1 MPCRHFAIHTIYPN
15 QGSVM
20 RNKSDVLSYY
30 LMILPGMVL
39 LFAFTFVPLIYSVI
53 AFQKFNPARGIQ
65 NSPWVGFDNFTFLFR
80 IQDAR
85 EVFGNT
91 LFIATWKIV
100 LILIIA
106 VSFALLLNEVKSSR
120 IKRAVQTMVYL
131 PHFLSWVI
139 LAGILRTIL
148 ARNGLLND
156 FLGVFGIQPIQF
168 LGQPQIFPWVIIFS
182 DIWKEFGFE
191 AIIYLA
197 ALTAIDP
204 TLYEVADLD
213 GANRFQKMWFIS
225 LPSIAPTIILVA
237 SLSIGNVL
245 NAGFD
250 QIFNLYSPIVYSTG
264 DILDTYVYRVGL
276 LQGQYSIGT
285 TVGLL
290 KTVVSL
296 VLIGISYWVASKFA
310 NYRIF

>member
-1 MPCRHFAIHTIYPN
+1 
-15 QGSVM
+15 M

-30 LMILPGMVL
+30 LMMLPGMVL
-39 LFAFTFVPLIYSVI
+39 LVLFTFVPLFYSVI
-53 AFQKFNPARGIQ
+53 AFQKFTPARGIA
-65 NSPWVGFDNFTFLFR
+65 NSPWVGLENFAFLFR

-91 LFIATWKIV
+91 LFIAITKI
-100 LILIIA
+100 ILLLLVAIT
-106 VSFALLLNEVKSSR
+106 FALLLNEVRFSK
-120 IKRAVQTMVYL
+120 IKRSIQTMVYL

-148 ARNGLLND
+148 ARNGMMND
-156 FLGVFGIQPIQF
+156 FLSFFGMDPVQF
-168 LGQPQIFPWVIIFS
+168 LGRPQIFPWVIILS
-182 DIWKEFGFE
+182 DVWKEFGFE

-204 TLYEVADLD
+204 TLYEVAELD
-213 GANRFQKMWFIS
+213 GANRWQKMAYIS
-225 LPSIAPTIILVA
+225 LPSILPTIILVG
-237 SLSIGNVL
+237 SLSIGNIL

-290 KTVVSL
+290 KTFISVI
-296 VLIGISYWVASKFA
+296 LIGISYWVASKFA
-310 NYRIF
+310 GYRIF